1 MFKRDVKSGCFAA
14 SVRVENNT
22 GEIYMSTQ
30 ETELNNSGDGRNWF
44 VLGGGLLLL
53 LAVALFFIYG
63 LNPFGAANEVNN
75 TVASAPA
82 TTQQVNLPQSG
93 PPLQVGD
100 LVYDFTLSD
109 LAGEQVALN
118 EFIGR
123 PLIINYWATWC
134 GPCRIEMPHLQNTF
148 EAHQEDGLVVLALDQ
163 DETVG
168 ELESFFDEF
177 GLTFTPLLDDG
188 KSVSENYGVGRI
200 LPTSF
205 FINADGEITAIHRG
219 PMTQS
224 QIDGYLVETLPPSS

>member
-1 MFKRDVKSGCFAA
+1 
-14 SVRVENNT
+14 
-22 GEIYMSTQ
+22 MSTQ
-30 ETELNNSGDGRNWF
+30 ETELHNSDDGRNWL
-44 VLGGGLLLL
+44 VLISSLLLL
-53 LAVALFFIYG
+53 LAMAFFFIYR
-63 LNPFGAANEVNN
+63 LNPFEAANE
-75 TVASAPA
+75 ASNPTANAPA
-82 TTQQVNLPQSG
+82 TAQQVVLPESG

-109 LAGEQVALN
+109 LTDNKVALN

-148 EAHQEDGLVVLALDQ
+148 DTHQEDGLAILALDQ
-163 DETVG
+163 DETLG
-168 ELESFFDEF
+168 EVQSFFDEF

-188 KSVSENYGVGRI
+188 KEISENYGVGRI

-205 FINADGEITAIHRG
+205 FINAAGEITAIHRG

-224 QIDGYLVETLPPSS
+224 QIDGYLAETLPASS